1 MKLIILTKKYKANH
15 YEMYNIFFGIVFE
28 IMKFQRE
35 KHSIVRY
42 WKYHPWK
49 IPRAQKSFERII
61 IQIHNEFIA
70 QNYAYL
76 NKSAGLSNPLI
87 LDRVKNRE
95 SIGPAGKNTETNG
108 YNLLVPSPG
117 TLRY

>member
-42 WKYHPWK
+42 
-49 IPRAQKSFERII
+49 
-61 IQIHNEFIA
+61 
-70 QNYAYL
+70 
-76 NKSAGLSNPLI
+76 
-87 LDRVKNRE
+87 
-95 SIGPAGKNTETNG
+95 
-108 YNLLVPSPG
+108 
-117 TLRY
+117 